1 MPRSRMMITGSIIFY
16 GPLIHRQNV
25 ALIRRTQL
33 VRLQQGPLFLTGVP
47 MIHNF
52 EYYWGF
58 HRVLYE
64 FGFFRS
70 KYFSSTLSA
79 NKLQNWRLFKRYLP

>member
-1 MPRSRMMITGSIIFY
+1 M
-16 GPLIHRQNV
+16 N
-25 ALIRRTQL
+25 
-33 VRLQQGPLFLTGVP
+33 
-47 MIHNF
+47 HNF